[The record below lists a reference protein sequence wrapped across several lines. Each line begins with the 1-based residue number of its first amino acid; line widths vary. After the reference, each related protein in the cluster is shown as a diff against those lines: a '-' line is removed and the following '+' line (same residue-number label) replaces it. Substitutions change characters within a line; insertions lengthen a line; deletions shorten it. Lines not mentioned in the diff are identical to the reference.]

1 MKAKYKEKLRL
12 ILIDNKLS
20 IEEKNAATDNVV
32 EEMALEFAGAVRSAA
47 NRVRAVESKRSEI

>member
-32 EEMALEFAGAVRSAA
+32 EDRCRQVRRKPCASG
-47 NRVRAVESKRSEI
+47 